1 MISHLWNILF
11 YKPLYNLL
19 VFFVAVFPFHSM
31 FLAVIIITILVRII
45 LYPLSYKALK
55 TQIGM
60 SRIKGKLKEIQKNYP
75 DKQEQAKKT
84 MELYK
89 EHGVNP
95 FSSFLT
101 IFIQL
106 PIIIAL
112 YRVFQNFAAKGLDT
126 SLLYSFVSVPDA
138 INLTSFGIN
147 LAGKSIVLALL
158 TGITQYFY
166 LHISNSLRKKVEEQE
181 GGGEKSVQEKMME
194 SVGSSMKYTLPVII
208 TIVAYMAGG
217 ALALYWF
224 VSNLFIILQE
234 KYIHGKLEQIE
245 RMKKENA

>member
-1 MISHLWNILF
+1 MISQLWNILF

-19 VFFVAVFPFHSM
+19 VFCMSVFPFHSM
-31 FLAVIIITILVRII
+31 FLAVVIITLIVRVI

-75 DKQEQAKKT
+75 DKQEQARKT

-101 IFIQL
+101 ILIQL

-112 YRVFQNFAAKGLDT
+112 YRVFQDFAAKGLDP
-126 SLLYSFVSVPDA
+126 SLLYPFVSIPEAV
-138 INLTSFGIN
+138 NLTSFGIN
-147 LAGKSIVLALL
+147 LAEKSILLALL
-158 TGITQYFY
+158 TGITQYLY
-166 LHISNSLRKKVEEQE
+166 LHISSRLRREVEERE
-181 GGGEKSVQEKMME
+181 GHVEKTAQEKMME
-194 SVGSSMKYTLPVII
+194 SVGSSMKYTLPIVI

-224 VSNLFIILQE
+224 ISNLFIILQE
-234 KYIHGKLEQIE
+234 KYIHRKLEGEMQAN
-245 RMKKENA
+245 KEDA